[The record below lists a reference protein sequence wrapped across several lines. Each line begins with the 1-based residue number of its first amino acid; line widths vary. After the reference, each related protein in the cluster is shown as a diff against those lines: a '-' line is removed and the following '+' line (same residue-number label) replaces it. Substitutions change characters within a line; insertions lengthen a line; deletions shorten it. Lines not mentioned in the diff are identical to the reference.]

1 MVLVGIMN
9 PNTIWFKWK
18 KIVRDGGHNCPIT
31 DYTTCQGC
39 IFRLTCSH
47 PELTEDHV
55 LTSASVK
62 IFRTATRNA
71 VNKSV
76 WRKKD
81 CSWPPLNKYAMNIW
95 LSSLRIRAHLSW
107 RTGKHLHVLHVLRTY
122 FTCSY
127 PGYQDTTTY
136 AALMGKIKSLLAWK
150 CHLVETIVVVISSN
164 DSGDYIFHNCLHLW
178 ADYQSY

>member
-1 MVLVGIMN
+1 MGLQG
-9 PNTIWFKWK
+9 PRSKG
-18 KIVRDGGHNCPIT
+18 RPIGS
-31 DYTTCQGC
+31 QGC
-39 IFRLTCSH
+39 IFRLTCSY

-55 LTSASVK
+55 LTSAYVK
-62 IFRTATRNA
+62 VFRTVTRNA

-107 RTGKHLHVLHVLRTY
+107 RAGKHLHVLHVLRTY
-122 FTCSY
+122 STCSY

-136 AALMGKIKSLLAWK
+136 AALQSSTNQYRLILTQFLQVPTSSAFYWLSATKYQPEFERKSTCRSFLNL
-150 CHLVETIVVVISSN
+150 TT
-164 DSGDYIFHNCLHLW
+164 Y
-178 ADYQSY
+178 